1 MSTNKQKQLPEV
13 TEGQQLQLLA
23 ELCQMQGKIL
33 KNMLQ
38 NGYVPTN
45 LNALV
50 EYTEGISKVASS
62 LTALMQDQTQIL
74 LLKHELGN
82 L

>member
-1 MSTNKQKQLPEV
+1 MKTDNQQLPEV
-13 TEGQQLQLLA
+13 IQGNQLQLLA
-23 ELCQMQGKIL
+23 ELCQLQGKIL
-33 KNMLQ
+33 KSMLQ

-50 EYTEGISKVASS
+50 EYTEGISKVATS
-62 LTALMQDQTQIL
+62 LASLMQDHTQIL
-74 LLKHELGN
+74 LLKHELRN

>member
-13 TEGQQLQLLA
+13 LEGQQLQMLA
-23 ELCQMQGKIL
+23 ELCQFQGKIL
-33 KNMLQ
+33 KSMLQ

-45 LNALV
+45 LNALY

-62 LTALMQDQTQIL
+62 LTALMEDQTQIL

>member
-13 TEGQQLQLLA
+13 LEGQQLQMLA
-23 ELCQMQGKIL
+23 ELCQLQGGIL

-50 EYTEGISKVASS
+50 EYTEGVSKVATS
-62 LTALMQDQTQIL
+62 LSALMEDQTQIL

>member
-1 MSTNKQKQLPEV
+1 MKTDNQQLPEV
-13 TEGQQLQLLA
+13 IEGQQLQMLA
-23 ELCQMQGKIL
+23 ELCQLQGKIL
-33 KNMLQ
+33 KSMLQ

-50 EYTEGISKVASS
+50 EYTEGISKVATS
-62 LTALMQDQTQIL
+62 LASLMQDQTQIL

>member
-1 MSTNKQKQLPEV
+1 MKTNNSTMPEV
-13 TEGQQLQLLA
+13 IQGNQLQMLA
-23 ELCQMQGKIL
+23 ELCQMQSKIL
-33 KNMLQ
+33 KSMLQ

-50 EYTEGISKVASS
+50 EYTEGIGKVATS
-62 LTALMQDQTQIL
+62 LTSLMQDHTQIL
-74 LLKHELGN
+74 LLKHELRN

>member
-13 TEGQQLQLLA
+13 IEGQQLQMLA
-23 ELCQMQGKIL
+23 ELCQLQGKIL
-33 KNMLQ
+33 KSMIQ

-45 LNALV
+45 LNALL
-50 EYTEGISKVASS
+50 EYTEGIGLVASS
-62 LTALMQDQTQIL
+62 LTSLMQDHTQIL